1 MKIIPVQTFP
11 YYSQSQNINFAGK
24 NKLNNIIIS
33 RIQLETL
40 LMEGKSV
47 KEIAS
52 LYGINEQRIY
62 KLIKLF
68 SLKTPRRNKYPLLN
82 DLKQKFDSTLPDLIK
97 QGKSINEISQ
107 LISENKNTIIKW
119 LKINLPEGLRAI
131 KKEQH
136 LNFLK
141 SNYSDE
147 EIAGMI
153 GIKSTSV
160 RNMRYQLKIS
170 RPNPEKE
177 LNEKLLNEYIQTS
190 TSANELSELIGW
202 RKDKTRRYIK
212 KYQLQETLDNNLKNS
227 ILFLANQGLGKYKTA
242 NRLNIAEPTLNKILK
257 RYDINTVF
265 ADHKTAQI
273 NTILELKKQGL
284 TSKQISEQTGVPVR
298 TVRYYTSPKYK
309 S

>member
-68 SLKTPRRNKYPLLN
+68 SLKTPRRNKYPSLN

-147 EIAGMI
+147 EIARMT

-190 TSANELSELIGW
+190 TSANELSELMGW

-212 KYQLQETLDNNLKNS
+212 KYQLQETLDNNLKKS
-227 ILFLANQGLGKYKTA
+227 ILDLVNQGLGKYKTA
-242 NRLNIAEPTLNKILK
+242 NLLNIAEPTLNKILK
-257 RYDINTVF
+257 KYGMETVF
-265 ADHKTAQI
+265 EDRRINKI
-273 NTILELKKQGL
+273 NTILSLKQQGL
-284 TSKQISEQTGVPVR
+284 TIKQISQKTGIPIR
-298 TVRYYTSPKYK
+298 SITHYSTLKK
-309 S
+309 

>member
-227 ILFLANQGLGKYKTA
+227 ILDLVNQGFGKYEAAQK
-242 NRLNIAEPTLNKILK
+242 LNMAEPTLKKLLK
-257 RYDINTVF
+257 KFDMETVF
-265 ADHKTAQI
+265 EERRLNKI

-284 TSKQISEQTGVPVR
+284 TNKQISQKTGIPLR
-298 TVRYYTSPKYK
+298 TVSYYTNPQK
-309 S
+309 

>member
-147 EIAGMI
+147 EIARMI

-227 ILFLANQGLGKYKTA
+227 ILDLVNQGLGKYKTA
-242 NRLNIAEPTLNKILK
+242 NMLNISEPTLNKILK
-257 RYDINTVF
+257 KYGLESVF
-265 ADHKTAQI
+265 ETRRLNKI
-273 NTILELKKQGL
+273 NTIRSLKQQGL
-284 TSKQISEQTGVPVR
+284 TNKQISQKTGIPLR
-298 TVRYYTSPKYK
+298 TVLYYANPQK
-309 S
+309 

>member
-47 KEIAS
+47 KEIS
-52 LYGINEQRIY
+52 SIHGINEQRIY

-68 SLKTPRRNKYPLLN
+68 SLKTPRRNKYPSLN

-147 EIAGMI
+147 EIARMT

-190 TSANELSELIGW
+190 TSANELSELMGW

-212 KYQLQETLDNNLKNS
+212 KYQLQETLDNNLKKS
-227 ILFLANQGLGKYKTA
+227 ILDLVNQGLGKYKTA
-242 NRLNIAEPTLNKILK
+242 NMLNIAEPTLNKILK
-257 RYDINTVF
+257 KYGMETVF
-265 ADHKTAQI
+265 EDRRINKI
-273 NTILELKKQGL
+273 NTILSLKQQGL
-284 TSKQISEQTGVPVR
+284 TIKQISQKTGIPIR
-298 TVRYYTSPKYK
+298 SITHYSTLKK
-309 S
+309 